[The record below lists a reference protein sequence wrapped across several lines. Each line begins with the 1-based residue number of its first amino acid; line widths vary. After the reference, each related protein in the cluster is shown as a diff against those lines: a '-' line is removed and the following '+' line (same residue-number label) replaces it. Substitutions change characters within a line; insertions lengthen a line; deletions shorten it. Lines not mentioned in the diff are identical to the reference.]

1 MDDVRTQAQLVTF
14 DPARAGAGAI
24 GTVVSRAE
32 FAETAAR
39 GEFPAT
45 FLLDLDRIE
54 TADGGEVTAHA
65 TVAVDWDKDT
75 LDQLLTSTK
84 DEEIALW
91 FDKRELARA
100 FDDGEVE
107 GHGLRQR
114 AAVLAVA
121 VVAAGAS
128 AAPSLG
134 AFPAGDQAGGPAVPP
149 AAFSVNPQ
157 ASGQGPVVQPA
168 GAERGL
174 QQDERI
180 AVDQAQSTSVSA
192 GAGGGG
198 VSSGDLAAAVAA
210 GALLIT
216 AAGFGATRKRVRPV
230 QPA

>member
-1 MDDVRTQAQLVTF
+1 MDDLRTRAQLTTF
-14 DPARAGAGAI
+14 DPASAGAGAI

-134 AFPAGDQAGGPAVPP
+134 AFPADDQAGGPAVPP

-180 AVDQAQSTSVSA
+180 AVDQAQSTSA
-192 GAGGGG
+192 AGGGG

-216 AAGFGATRKRVRPV
+216 AAGFGATRKRARPV

>member
-1 MDDVRTQAQLVTF
+1 
-14 DPARAGAGAI
+14 
-24 GTVVSRAE
+24 
-32 FAETAAR
+32 
-39 GEFPAT
+39 
-45 FLLDLDRIE
+45 
-54 TADGGEVTAHA
+54 
-65 TVAVDWDKDT
+65 
-75 LDQLLTSTK
+75 
-84 DEEIALW
+84 
-91 FDKRELARA
+91 
-100 FDDGEVE
+100 
-107 GHGLRQR
+107 
-114 AAVLAVA
+114 VLAVA

-216 AAGFGATRKRVRPV
+216 AAGFGATRKRARPV

>member
-1 MDDVRTQAQLVTF
+1 
-14 DPARAGAGAI
+14 
-24 GTVVSRAE
+24 
-32 FAETAAR
+32 
-39 GEFPAT
+39 
-45 FLLDLDRIE
+45 
-54 TADGGEVTAHA
+54 
-65 TVAVDWDKDT
+65 
-75 LDQLLTSTK
+75 
-84 DEEIALW
+84 
-91 FDKRELARA
+91 
-100 FDDGEVE
+100 
-107 GHGLRQR
+107 
-114 AAVLAVA
+114 VLAVA

-180 AVDQAQSTSVSA
+180 AVDQAQSTSA
-192 GAGGGG
+192 AGGGG

-216 AAGFGATRKRVRPV
+216 AAGFGATRKRARPV